1 MNHLLRYSKKMNELK
16 NTTVTDRQS
25 EPGASRVTIDRSEP
39 RLKIVSKKMSES
51 ASMDSD
57 IGYEWI
63 KSMESPILNKWT
75 RNTELS

>member
-1 MNHLLRYSKKMNELK
+1 MNHVDREFQMLKVSQWAREYHASRVNHLLRYSKKMNELK

-25 EPGASRVTIDRSEP
+25 EP

-57 IGYEWI
+57 IGY
-63 KSMESPILNKWT
+63 K
-75 RNTELS
+75 